1 MNVRVG
7 SSSEPAINSLPE
19 CAPPIPQVDANAV
32 RSRNGSPRI
41 DKYFRAMCKHQA
53 SDLHFK
59 AGTPAKFRLKGSIRN
74 VDNNALTDEEI
85 QSLVFEI
92 MSEPQIVRYRERGSL
107 DFAHQLDT
115 ADRFRINV
123 FRQRGM
129 TSMAARRVPKEIQSF
144 QSLHLP
150 ETLSE
155 LANLHQGLILVTG
168 ITGSGKSTTI
178 ASILEEINRTRA
190 CHIMTLEDP
199 IEFIYEDKKAFVN
212 QREIGLDVENYDEA
226 LRYMMREDPDVVLIG
241 ELRDKETYSAA
252 LAAAETGHLV
262 FGTIH
267 SSSAGA
273 TISRILELFPEQARP
288 LVRSSLVFNLQAIV
302 SLKLLPGLQP
312 DIPRVPAY
320 EIMIANST
328 VRKLIAEGRD
338 NDLSAV
344 IRNSA
349 NEGMIDFTESI
360 RRLVEK
366 EWISVKTAYA
376 AAPNPDE
383 LRMRLKGISVTG
395 GGIIG

>member
-1 MNVRVG
+1 
-7 SSSEPAINSLPE
+7 
-19 CAPPIPQVDANAV
+19 
-32 RSRNGSPRI
+32 
-41 DKYFRAMCKHQA
+41 MCKHDA

-59 AGTPAKFRLKGSIRN
+59 AGTPVKLRLKGAIRN
-74 VDNNALTDEEI
+74 VDNNPLLNEEVE
-85 QSLVFEI
+85 SLVFEI
-92 MSEPQIVRYRERGSL
+92 MTEPQIVQYRNKGSL
-107 DFAHQLDT
+107 DFAYQLDT

-129 TSMAARRVPKEIQSF
+129 TSVAARRVPKEILGF
-144 QSLHLP
+144 QHLHLP
-150 ETLSE
+150 ESLSD
-155 LANLHQGLILVTG
+155 LARLHQGLILVTG

-212 QREIGLDVENYDEA
+212 QREIGLDVETYHDA
-226 LRYMMREDPDVVLIG
+226 LRFMMREDPDVVLIG
-241 ELRDKETYSAA
+241 ELRDKDTYSAA
-252 LAAAETGHLV
+252 LSAAETGHLV

-273 TISRILELFPEQARP
+273 TISRILELFPEEARP
-288 LVRSSLVFNLQAIV
+288 LIRSSLVFNLQAIV
-302 SLKLLPGLQP
+302 SLKLLPGIQP
-312 DIPRVPAY
+312 NIPRVPAY

-328 VRKLIAEGRD
+328 VRKLIADGRD

-360 RRLVEK
+360 RQLVEK

-383 LRMRLKGISVTG
+383 LKMRLKGISVTG

>member
-1 MNVRVG
+1 LSEAPATIAGAEQAKVG
-7 SSSEPAINSLPE
+7 GA
-19 CAPPIPQVDANAV
+19 
-32 RSRNGSPRI
+32 PRI
-41 DKYFRAMCKHQA
+41 DKYFRGMCKHNA

-74 VDNNALTDEEI
+74 VDNNPLSNEEV

-92 MSEPQIVRYRERGSL
+92 MSEQQIVQFREKGSL
-107 DFAHQLDT
+107 DFAYQLDT

-123 FRQRGM
+123 FRQRGL
-129 TSMAARRVPKEIQSF
+129 TSVAVRRVPRDILSF
-144 QSLHLP
+144 RDLHLP
-150 ETLSE
+150 ESLAE
-155 LANLHQGLILVTG
+155 LAALHQGLILVTG

-199 IEFIYEDKKAFVN
+199 IEFVYEDKKAFIN
-212 QREIGLDVENYDEA
+212 QREIGLDVDNYYDA

-241 ELRDKETYSAA
+241 ELRDKETYGAA

-267 SSSAGA
+267 SASAGA
-273 TISRILELFPEQARP
+273 TISRILELFPEEARA
-288 LVRSSLVFNLQAIV
+288 LIRSSLVFNLQAIV
-302 SLKLLPGLQP
+302 SLKLLPGIQP
-312 DIPRVPAY
+312 GIPRAPAY
-320 EIMIANST
+320 EIMICNST
-328 VRKLIAEGRD
+328 VRKLIADGRD
-338 NDLSAV
+338 NDLSTV
-344 IRNSA
+344 IRNSP

-360 RRLVEK
+360 RQLVEK

-383 LRMRLKGISVTG
+383 LKMRLKGISVTG